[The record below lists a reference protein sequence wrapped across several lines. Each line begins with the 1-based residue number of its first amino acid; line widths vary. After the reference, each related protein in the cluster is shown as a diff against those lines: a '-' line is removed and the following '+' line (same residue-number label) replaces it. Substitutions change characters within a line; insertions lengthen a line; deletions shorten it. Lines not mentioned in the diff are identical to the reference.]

1 MQSSIGASPTN
12 EDIEKYLEDT
22 LKAGQVIPGYGHA
35 VLRRP
40 DPRFKALM
48 KFASSRPEID
58 KNPLFQLVKRNSKIA
73 TNVLQAHG
81 KVTKFHFVPVG

>member
-1 MQSSIGASPTN
+1 MHSSIGASSTD
-12 EDIEKYLEDT
+12 EDIEKFIRDT

-48 KFASSRPEID
+48 NFASYRPEIGQ
-58 KNPLFQLVKRNSKIA
+58 NPLFQLVKRNSRIA
-73 TNVLQAHG
+73 VNILKASG
-81 KVTKFHFVPVG
+81 KVTKFRFIPVG